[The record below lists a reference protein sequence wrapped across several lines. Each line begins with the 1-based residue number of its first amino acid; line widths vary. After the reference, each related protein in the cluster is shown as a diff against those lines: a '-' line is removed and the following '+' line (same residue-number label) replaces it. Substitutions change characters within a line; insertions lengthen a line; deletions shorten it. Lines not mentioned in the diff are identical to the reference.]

1 MLTDFG
7 KELRKMRIDKGE
19 RILDMANKLGVTPA
33 FISNIEHGRKE
44 PPSSFDTKLITA
56 YGLTEKEA
64 KKILDEYALARS
76 NFTIQAA
83 SNLQKQ
89 TVAMFARKLPKVSS
103 ERLLE
108 LQKLMTQNEN
118 DGGRNEI

>member
-44 PPSSFDTKLITA
+44 PPSGFDTKIVKA
-56 YGLTEKEA
+56 YKLTENCA
-64 KKILDEYALARS
+64 KKILEEYALAR
-76 NFTIQAA
+76 NDFTIQAA
-83 SNLQKQ
+83 SDLQKQ
-89 TVAMFARKLPKVSS
+89 TVAMFARRLPTVSA
-103 ERLLE
+103 ERLIE
-108 LQKLMTQNEN
+108 LQRLMTKEKEG
-118 DGGRNEI
+118 DENEI